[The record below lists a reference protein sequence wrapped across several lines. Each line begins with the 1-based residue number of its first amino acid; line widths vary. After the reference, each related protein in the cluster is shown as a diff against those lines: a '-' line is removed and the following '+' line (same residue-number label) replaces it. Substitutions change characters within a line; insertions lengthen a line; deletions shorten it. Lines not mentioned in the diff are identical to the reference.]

1 MHQRRTK
8 ILVTLGPASD
18 KKDILVE
25 LFRKGVDA
33 VRFNFA
39 HGSVEY
45 FEELVDLI
53 REVESELG
61 IYIPIM
67 GDIQGPTMR
76 IGKTPKRQLSSGQE
90 VYFVNSTET
99 NNVNEIPIPQNELFE
114 VLGLGDL
121 VLIDDGKIEIKVTKK
136 GDKVSGVVVRS
147 GEIRSNVTITVRG
160 KEPDLPVI
168 SEKDKLYIDF
178 GVKRKLDIFALSFVR
193 TSNDVKMF
201 REYLL
206 KRGYSNALIA
216 SKIETK
222 SAIKNLDEIVKE
234 SDLVLV
240 ARGDL
245 GMHYSLEKIP
255 LLQKKII
262 ETSLRLGKPMILATQ
277 LLESMIYNPMPTR
290 SEISDIHVGVQ
301 EGVDVMMLSG
311 ETAIGKYPVESVAWL
326 DRTIREAER
335 NYLPPRINLEEETIY
350 DKFAL
355 GTLLLAENMSSKIV
369 AYTKEGQ
376 TARRIAKYRPH
387 LPVYVLV
394 QNEVIYKRIKLLY
407 SIHPI
412 VVTKTDIGEAFEEGK
427 KLLLKHGFIEKGDII
442 IKTAGLRR
450 MTTDRLEVEIIN

>member
-18 KKDILVE
+18 KKDILIE

-33 VRFNFA
+33 VRLNFA

-45 FEELVDLI
+45 FEKLVDLI
-53 REVESELG
+53 REIERELG

-90 VYFVNSTET
+90 VYFVNSLET
-99 NNVNEIPIPQNELFE
+99 SNINEIPIPQRELFE
-114 VLGLGDL
+114 VLDLGDL
-121 VLIDDGKIEIKVTKK
+121 VLIDDGKVEIKVTEK
-136 GDKVSGVVVRS
+136 GNKIRGVVVRS
-147 GEIRSNVTITVRG
+147 GEVRSNVTITVRG

-168 SEKDKLYIDF
+168 SEKDKQYIDF
-178 GVKRKLDIFALSFVR
+178 GVKKKLDIFALSFVR
-193 TSNDVKMF
+193 TASDIQLLRN
-201 REYLL
+201 YLS
-206 KRGYSNALIA
+206 KKGYSNAMIA

-222 SAIKNLDEIVKE
+222 SAIKNLNEIVKE
-234 SDLVLV
+234 SDMVLV

-262 ETSLRLGKPMILATQ
+262 ETSLKFGKPTILATQ
-277 LLESMIYNPMPTR
+277 LLESMIYNPVPTR
-290 SEISDIHVGVQ
+290 SEISDIHVGIQ

-311 ETAIGKYPVESVAWL
+311 ETAIGKYPVEAVAWL

-335 NYLPPRINLEEETIY
+335 NYLPPKVSLEEETIY
-350 DKFAL
+350 DKFSL
-355 GTLLLAENMSSKIV
+355 GTLLLAENMNAKII
-369 AYTKEGQ
+369 AYSKEGQ
-376 TARRIAKYRPH
+376 TAKRLAKYRPS

-394 QNEVIYKRIKLLY
+394 QNEVVYKRIKLLY

-412 VVTKTDIGEAFEEGK
+412 VVPKSDIGEAFEEGK
-427 KLLLKHGFIEKGDII
+427 KILLERGFIEKGDII

-450 MTTDRLEVEIIN
+450 MTTDRLEVEIIH